1 MAQRSDRHLL
11 YEDAVQCVE
20 AEIDFVD
27 DTYRQLRGRKA
38 EWLREDFCGTANTSC
53 EWVRRRR
60 TNHAIGVD
68 LDADVQ
74 QWSRQHHIAEL
85 TAKAR
90 EHIELINA
98 SVMNVSCAPV
108 DIVLAMNFSYWI
120 FKTRDLL
127 RRYFRNVYA
136 GLLRPLVR
144 VMDHPVGFTLLKCH
158 LQGIGQ

>member
-11 YEDAVQCVE
+11 HEDAVQCVE

-38 EWLREDFCGTANTSC
+38 KWLREDFCGTANTSC

-60 TNHAIGVD
+60 INHAIGVD

-74 QWSRQHHIAEL
+74 QWSRKHHLAEL
-85 TAKAR
+85 TTKAR

-98 SVMNVSCAPV
+98 SVMGCVMRARRHRVGDELQLLDLQNPG
-108 DIVLAMNFSYWI
+108 LATTVFQE
-120 FKTRDLL
+120 RL
-127 RRYFRNVYA
+127 RRTS
-136 GLLRPLVR
+136 G
-144 VMDHPVGFTLLKCH
+144 
-158 LQGIGQ
+158 